1 MRSGISSCPFSSA
14 ENCNYGLLKS
24 IRSSSQFE
32 RDFAITGN
40 ISLHNVTVKRVLRA
54 NIPFEIVILVSS

>member
-1 MRSGISSCPFSSA
+1 MALMRSGISSCPFSSA

-24 IRSSSQFE
+24 IRLSSQFE

-40 ISLHNVTVKRVLRA
+40 ISLHNVTVKKVL
-54 NIPFEIVILVSS
+54 SG

>member
-1 MRSGISSCPFSSA
+1 MALMRSGISSCPFSSA

-40 ISLHNVTVKRVLRA
+40 ISLRNVTVKKVL
-54 NIPFEIVILVSS
+54 SG